1 MSKVKATRT
10 NSKESKHFLFKTLG
24 AYLVLGDNYSNNWI
38 SVQFDNSHT
47 KKPPRTILSPFYHM
61 ISIPQ
66 TIHNQNTQSFIL
78 TYYTPKTGEISRIV
92 SRENID
98 NEMKKLLMLNL
109 LIEPHILYK
118 DPSLDHHDPL
128 CYTIPSLVQKN

>member
-1 MSKVKATRT
+1 MRIWYWATIT
-10 NSKESKHFLFKTLG
+10 VTTG
-24 AYLVLGDNYSNNWI
+24 Y
-38 SVQFDNSHT
+38 
-47 KKPPRTILSPFYHM
+47 PRSLIIPIQKNRREPFYNM

-66 TIHNQNTQSFIL
+66 TIHQQNTQSFIL
-78 TYYTPKTGEISRIV
+78 THYTPKTGETSRII

-98 NEMKKLLMLNL
+98 NEMKKLLMINL

-118 DPSLDHHDPL
+118 DPSLNHHEPL